1 MTIYAAVIIIVCVTA
16 GNNYVKEKQFQ
27 KLNALAKDIS
37 IPVTRGGK
45 MKSLSVFSLL
55 VGDVIQINTGDKI
68 PADCV
73 LYSGNSILSDESNM
87 TGETIH
93 LKKEGVD

>member
-1 MTIYAAVIIIVCVTA
+1 
-16 GNNYVKEKQFQ
+16 
-27 KLNALAKDIS
+27 
-37 IPVTRGGK
+37 

-68 PADCV
+68 PADCI

-93 LKKEGVD
+93 LRKDGIE

>member
-1 MTIYAAVIIIVCVTA
+1 
-16 GNNYVKEKQFQ
+16 
-27 KLNALAKDIS
+27 
-37 IPVTRGGK
+37 

-68 PADCV
+68 PADCI

-93 LKKEGVD
+93 LKKEGVDQLDSPNIHTDVFLIGGATIV